1 MEERPKVIDEG
12 SFIASGGILWGWRI
26 IKYPQAKVLV
36 LRRAGRRVSTFS
48 FNLKELPDVLKTLQR
63 ILERIGDE

>member
-1 MEERPKVIDEG
+1 MVEERPKVVDEG
-12 SFIASGGILWGWRI
+12 SFIAANGILWGWRI

-48 FNLKELPDVLKTLQR
+48 FNLKELPDVLSVLRQ
-63 ILERIGDE
+63 IMEREEP